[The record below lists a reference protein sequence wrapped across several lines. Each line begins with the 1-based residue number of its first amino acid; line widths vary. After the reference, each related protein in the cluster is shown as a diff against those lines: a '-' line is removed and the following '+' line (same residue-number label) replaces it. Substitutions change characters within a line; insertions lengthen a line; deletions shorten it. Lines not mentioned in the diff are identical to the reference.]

1 MRTGNAGFSNR
12 HQSVTVTVILADG
25 DLRVETALPEL
36 LRAAAGGSTH
46 EPGIHLG
53 SAESFNWM
61 ALFNCSSIGS
71 RSPS

>member
-36 LRAAAGGSTH
+36 MWAAADGSTH
-46 EPGIHLG
+46 EPGITLG
-53 SAESFNWM
+53 RQSGSIGWH
-61 ALFNCSSIGS
+61 CSSIAS